1 MSVINHKI
9 LQFNKELRDI
19 QKIIEK
25 VTHFTPLHPSAINL
39 VLLRFELT
47 LSTSALRR
55 PERDEIEPYPEW
67 SVMEL
72 TINNIMSFMMIVGT
86 VISVKSQIL

>member
-1 MSVINHKI
+1 MSITIRKI
-9 LQFNKELRDI
+9 LHFFNKLRDI
-19 QKIIEK
+19 KKTFEK
-25 VTHFTPLHPSAINL
+25 VTHFTPLHPTAINL

-67 SVMEL
+67 SGMEL

-86 VISVKSQIL
+86 VISVKSQIH